1 MINLISISF
10 FNMTHEY
17 GTRSKLQVDPALKIV
32 TSIKSFQDEITNLK
46 DIIIK
51 KLQEDNERLRTRWSN
66 LQNTLVSLEMLANA
80 LEQYGRRNNLVWSGI
95 PDTIPHD
102 ELESTIISVLA
113 DADVKVE
120 STDIENCQ

>member
-1 MINLISISF
+1 
-10 FNMTHEY
+10 MTHEY
-17 GTRSKLQVDPALKIV
+17 GTRSKFQVDPALKIV

-66 LQNTLVSLEMLANA
+66 LQNTLVLLEMLTNT